1 MIAAILQVLMFV
13 LPWSLRRRALNLL
26 FGYRIDRTARIGLSI
41 VLAEHLEMAAGSRI
55 KHGVVCKN
63 IDRLSLGPDSG
74 ITSVTFITGFSTRN
88 ARVFGSSPG
97 RRCELRLGRGAGI
110 TSRQFIDCNGGVYI
124 GDYATIAGL
133 RTQILTH
140 SVNVHTNRQEARPVH
155 IGRYCFVGTSCI
167 ILPGSVLPDYC
178 VLGAGAV
185 LNKAF
190 TETHALYA
198 ANPSVFRKKLDPE
211 TTLYFHRTTSDVY

>member
-13 LPWSLRRRALNLL
+13 LPWSLQRRALNLL

-41 VLAEHLEMAAGSRI
+41 VLAEHLEMAEGSRI

-97 RRCELRLGRGAGI
+97 RRCELQLGRGAGI
-110 TSRQFIDCNGGVYI
+110 TCRQFIDCNGGVCI
-124 GDYATIAGL
+124 GDYATIAY
-133 RTQILTH
+133 
-140 SVNVHTNRQEARPVH
+140 SNRQEARPVH

-167 ILPGSVLPDYC
+167 ILAGSVLPDYC

-198 ANPSVFRKKLDPE
+198 GNPAVFRKKLDPE